1 MIFADKLINL
11 RKKAGMSQEDL
22 ALKLGV
28 SRQSVSK
35 WEGAQ
40 SIPDISKIIELS
52 QIFGV
57 STDYLLKDDLDV
69 EDDSPIKEN
78 SDKKMMSLTEVNDYL
93 AINNKTKYYV
103 AIGVVLCIL
112 SPITLLLLV
121 MFSYLGFISDILA
134 SAIGVITL
142 LAIVTIAVILF
153 VVSGFKLNKYEFINS
168 QDFETQYGVTG
179 YINEKKNNYYQTYM
193 IMMVIGIILCVLCVI
208 PLLVSAFINDGE
220 YAIAG
225 VCALLLIVAIGV
237 FLLIVA
243 SCQMSAYNKILQE
256 GEYTKERKE
265 TNKSVSLVS
274 SFYWMLVVAIYL
286 TYSFISNDWHITWIV
301 WPIAGILYPVIIKIV
316 ELIKS
321 K

>member
-57 STDYLLKDDLDV
+57 STDYLLKDELDV

-78 SDKKMMSLTEVNDYL
+78 SDKKMISLTEVNDYL

-274 SFYWMLVVAIYL
+274 SLYWMLVVAIYL

>member
-57 STDYLLKDDLDV
+57 STDYLLKDELDV

-78 SDKKMMSLTEVNDYL
+78 SDKKMISLTEVNDYL

-237 FLLIVA
+237 FLIIVA

-274 SFYWMLVVAIYL
+274 SLYWMLVVAIYL

-301 WPIAGILYPVIIKIV
+301 WPIAGILYPVIVKIV

>member
-57 STDYLLKDDLDV
+57 STDYLLKDELDV

-78 SDKKMMSLTEVNDYL
+78 SDKKMISLEEVNDYL

-153 VVSGFKLNKYEFINS
+153 VVSGFKLNKYEFINN

-208 PLLVSAFINDGE
+208 PLLVSVFINDGE

-225 VCALLLIVAIGV
+225 VCALLLIVSIGV

-265 TNKSVSLVS
+265 ANKSVSLVS
-274 SFYWMLVVAIYL
+274 SLYWMLVVAIYL

>member
-78 SDKKMMSLTEVNDYL
+78 SDKKMISLTEVNDYL

-121 MFSYLGFISDILA
+121 MFSFLGFISDILA

-208 PLLVSAFINDGE
+208 PLLVTAFVNDGE
-220 YAIAG
+220 YAIVG

-237 FLLIVA
+237 FLIIVA

-274 SFYWMLVVAIYL
+274 SLYWMLVVAIYL

-301 WPIAGILYPVIIKIV
+301 WPIAGILYPVIVKIV

>member
-57 STDYLLKDDLDV
+57 STDYLLKDELDV
-69 EDDSPIKEN
+69 EDDSPVKEN
-78 SDKKMMSLTEVNDYL
+78 SDKKMISLTDVNDYL
-93 AINNKTKYYV
+93 VINNKTKYYI
-103 AIGVVLCIL
+103 AIGVLLCIL

-142 LAIVTIAVILF
+142 LAIIAIAVILF

-168 QDFETQYGVTG
+168 QEFETQYGVTG
-179 YINEKKNNYYQTYM
+179 YINEKKNNFYQTYM

-208 PLLVSAFINDGE
+208 PLLVTAFVNDGE
-220 YAIAG
+220 YVLAG
-225 VCALLLIVAIGV
+225 VCALLLIVSIGV
-237 FLLIVA
+237 FLIIVA

-274 SFYWMLVVAIYL
+274 SLYWMLAVAIYL

-301 WPIAGILYPVIIKIV
+301 WPIAGILYPVIVKVV
-316 ELIKS
+316 ELIKN

>member
-57 STDYLLKDDLDV
+57 STDYLLKDELDV
-69 EDDSPIKEN
+69 EDDSPVKEN
-78 SDKKMMSLTEVNDYL
+78 SDKKMISLTDVNDYL
-93 AINNKTKYYV
+93 VINNKTKYYI
-103 AIGVVLCIL
+103 AIGVLLCIL

-142 LAIVTIAVILF
+142 LAIIAIAVILF

-168 QDFETQYGVTG
+168 QEFETQYGVTG
-179 YINEKKNNYYQTYM
+179 YINEKKNNFYQTYM

-208 PLLVSAFINDGE
+208 PLLVTAFVNDGE
-220 YAIAG
+220 YVLAG
-225 VCALLLIVAIGV
+225 VCALLLIVSIGV
-237 FLLIVA
+237 FLIIVA

-256 GEYTKERKE
+256 CEYTKERKE

-274 SFYWMLVVAIYL
+274 SLYWMLAVAIYL

-301 WPIAGILYPVIIKIV
+301 WPIAGILYPVIVKVV
-316 ELIKS
+316 ELIKN